1 MKYKQCISN
10 LFKIRTSILII
21 VGLLLSN
28 SIFAQQ
34 IRGWKVPFDGSAS
47 EPVIVDGT
55 LYIGS
60 FDGAVY
66 AFDAR
71 TGEQKWRFQ
80 TGEGLPTGPEI
91 IIGPSPNIKRTDMF
105 GTVLASSK
113 KKGKKEIHAT
123 AVVKDSIVYIGS
135 DDYHFYALNAKTGE
149 LEWSFATEG
158 GEYIERI
165 VENDMVY
172 FWNDEGIVYAM
183 NVKNG
188 QKKWLYET
196 LQDMHQGAKRTPT
209 GLIIKDD
216 MVYVTNWSIYNPQGV
231 FDSET
236 FISGLKRDRK
246 SYLYAIDKESG
257 TEKWVFSV
265 DGNDISKPA
274 ASQNLVFFSTYTKEP
289 QVARL
294 YAVDRESGTMKW
306 EFQAEMEDNALSLI
320 VGEELVYFP
329 TVKGLLF
336 ALDQETG
343 ELIWEDKDISWW
355 SINLDKFLYVV
366 RAKKL
371 YCLDPLTGQIK
382 WSSKFIGPIID
393 SVIYSQSGSKLVATD
408 RETGK
413 KLWKFKIGQTGI
425 SWGPIKYD
433 DQLFFATDVD
443 WKWGEDP
450 KHGHLY
456 CIDAKTGKL

>member
-1 MKYKQCISN
+1 
-10 LFKIRTSILII
+10 
-21 VGLLLSN
+21 
-28 SIFAQQ
+28 
-34 IRGWKVPFDGSAS
+34 
-47 EPVIVDGT
+47 
-55 LYIGS
+55 
-60 FDGAVY
+60 
-66 AFDAR
+66 
-71 TGEQKWRFQ
+71 
-80 TGEGLPTGPEI
+80 
-91 IIGPSPNIKRTDMF
+91 
-105 GTVLASSK
+105 
-113 KKGKKEIHAT
+113 
-123 AVVKDSIVYIGS
+123 
-135 DDYHFYALNAKTGE
+135 
-149 LEWSFATEG
+149 
-158 GEYIERI
+158 
-165 VENDMVY
+165 
-172 FWNDEGIVYAM
+172 
-183 NVKNG
+183 
-188 QKKWLYET
+188 
-196 LQDMHQGAKRTPT
+196 
-209 GLIIKDD
+209 
-216 MVYVTNWSIYNPQGV
+216 MVYVTNWSTYHPQGV

-343 ELIWEDKDISWW
+343 ELIWEDKDISPW

-371 YCLDPLTGQIK
+371 YCLDPLTGQVK
-382 WSSKFIGPIID
+382 WSSKSIGPIID

-413 KLWKFKIGQTGI
+413 KLWKFKIGKTGI

-433 DQLFFATDVD
+433 DQLFFATRVD